1 MGRILV
7 KMLQPSGANITIC
20 SRNPRRAR
28 TLCSRLGVTVRAE
41 DSVQDA
47 DVVLVSV
54 PIEKT
59 VSTCER
65 LLKIM
70 KPHSLLIDVA
80 SVKKGIVDKVVAS
93 IPKNVEY
100 LSIHPLFGP
109 DTEKFKGEN
118 VLAINPK
125 GGPLSKSILKFLSN
139 NGLKTTHV
147 TPDEHDRKTAVTQ
160 ALHHFAYASLAAC
173 MSELIKKND
182 LQRFSTRSLRKTIDI
197 IQSLS
202 DNIDTVLE
210 IQERNPYAANSR
222 RTFAQTASRLS
233 QSRNGTNR
241 RFRNQLKKLQN
252 VT

>member
-7 KMLQPSGANITIC
+7 KMLQPSGAKVTIC

-28 TLCSRLGVTVRAE
+28 TLCNRLGVTVGAE

-47 DVVLVSV
+47 DMVVVSV

-59 VSTCER
+59 VSTCKR

-80 SVKKGIVDKVVAS
+80 SVKKGIVDKVVTS
-93 IPKNVEY
+93 VPKDVEY

-109 DTEKFKGEN
+109 DTEEFKGEN
-118 VLAINPK
+118 VLAINPR
-125 GGPLSKSILKFLSN
+125 GGPLSKSILKLLSN
-139 NGLKTTHV
+139 NGLKMTHV
-147 TPDEHDRKTAVTQ
+147 TADEHDRKTAVTQ

-173 MSELIKKND
+173 MSKLIKRND
-182 LQRFSTRSLRKTIDI
+182 LQRFSTKSLRKTIEI

-210 IQERNPYAANSR
+210 IQERNQYAVNSR
-222 RTFAQTASRLS
+222 RTFAATASALSRLG
-233 QSRNGTNR
+233 NGTNR
-241 RFRNQLKKLQN
+241 RIKSDLRSFRA
-252 VT
+252 